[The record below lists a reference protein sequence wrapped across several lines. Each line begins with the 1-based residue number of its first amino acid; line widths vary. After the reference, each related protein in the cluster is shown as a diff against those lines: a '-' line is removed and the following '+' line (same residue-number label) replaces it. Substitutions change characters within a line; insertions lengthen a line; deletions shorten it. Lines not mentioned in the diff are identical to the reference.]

1 MNAALI
7 ESLIEKTEAHDVGN
21 GTVSASYLD
30 FLWGQFFM
38 QIKISDAEQL
48 SVNLGSLL
56 TWSYSDLLI
65 AVGIVVHLHKLSHKG
80 ASGVCGVDTS
90 IEGLVGIVI
99 TKGCLLYTSP
109 SPRDRG

>member
-1 MNAALI
+1 
-7 ESLIEKTEAHDVGN
+7 
-21 GTVSASYLD
+21 
-30 FLWGQFFM
+30 M

-90 IEGLVGIVI
+90 IEGLVGLVI
-99 TKGCLLYTSP
+99 TKGGTSE
-109 SPRDRG
+109 SLEISESRVSVGVVEHIL